1 MVTAARLVAP
11 WAWLFLL
18 AASPVHGI
26 PAMMPGLTVL
36 TARAD
41 LQVNVSSDGI
51 VTVWNGNTTVAQGAA
66 TDGGGSGYNAPAV
79 LWIIYCFLLGVPL
92 VIGGLMLPRI
102 TTGVAIGLTVTVS
115 MWAAF
120 INTEPA
126 NDLPELVI
134 TLIPML
140 LFFPG
145 FAFGLYEYGR
155 LAGVILICI
164 ASGFSWGVRIC
175 MFAPNLAVKELW
187 GSWLIGTAFALVNVC
202 LIPHWERIAVAIG
215 SASVGT
221 FFVALGID
229 LFVNKQSGMSFGL
242 RYAFD
247 RNMYHYYAIVYHGWK
262 PPVSTIVLMAVSL
275 ALIPIIAFAQY
286 RFYPRLSFFRR
297 PGNEHGETAS
307 ILEEKE
313 PPHIEVYRVIKAR
326 KVFAHSA
333 PPSNDSL
340 DSYWIARS
348 RRQSTATTDRG
359 SWRY

>member
-1 MVTAARLVAP
+1 
-11 WAWLFLL
+11 
-18 AASPVHGI
+18 
-26 PAMMPGLTVL
+26 MPGLTVL

-115 MWAAF
+115 STSASRLRVHGLIDPVLLVWAAF

-202 LIPHWERIAVAIG
+202 LIPHWERIAV
-215 SASVGT
+215 
-221 FFVALGID
+221 
-229 LFVNKQSGMSFGL
+229 
-242 RYAFD
+242 
-247 RNMYHYYAIVYHGWK
+247 
-262 PPVSTIVLMAVSL
+262 VSD
-275 ALIPIIAFAQY
+275 
-286 RFYPRLSFFRR
+286 PRC
-297 PGNEHGETAS
+297 
-307 ILEEKE
+307 
-313 PPHIEVYRVIKAR
+313 V
-326 KVFAHSA
+326 
-333 PPSNDSL
+333 
-340 DSYWIARS
+340 
-348 RRQSTATTDRG
+348 
-359 SWRY
+359 